1 MFEEDFI
8 PCLEDERCKE
18 LAEKLRIIG
27 KEKIEYY
34 DGEDKVATPETSDA
48 REYIALAEDVLE
60 ELKDENDYP
69 KNWDID
75 EMVIDEK
82 NGEILNYC
90 WLQMED

>member
-1 MFEEDFI
+1 MKSEDFI
-8 PCLEDERCKE
+8 PCMQYERCKE
-18 LAEKLRIIG
+18 LAEKLKIIG

-60 ELKDENDYP
+60 ELKEENGYP

-75 EMVIDEK
+75 EMIIDEA
-82 NGEILNYC
+82 NGEILAYC
-90 WLQMED
+90 WLEINE